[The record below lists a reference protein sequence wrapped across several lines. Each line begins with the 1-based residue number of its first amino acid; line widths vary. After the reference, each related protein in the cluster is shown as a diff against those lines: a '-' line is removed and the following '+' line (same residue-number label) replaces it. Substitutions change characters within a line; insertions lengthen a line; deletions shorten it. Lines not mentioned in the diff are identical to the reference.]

1 MSEPGGVSRQQD
13 HATYAAQTLVEKGLD
28 KEWEVVVAT
37 DTTLLLDIDNIF
49 LPNNFN
55 RLIILLEEQIGPVTN
70 AVSDS
75 KSGNLHVIITMKQ
88 PMDIIERI
96 TWQAILGSDPVREA
110 CHLGSVKR
118 NEQNPILLFQR
129 KTQLLLTEGS

>member
-1 MSEPGGVSRQQD
+1 MSEPSGVSSQQD

-28 KEWEVVVAT
+28 KDWEVFVAT
-37 DTTLLLDIDNIF
+37 DTTLLLDIDSDT
-49 LPNNFN
+49 LPDGFM
-55 RLIILLEEQIGPVTN
+55 RWLTLLEEQVGVVTYE
-70 AVSDS
+70 VFVS
-75 KSGNLHVIITMKQ
+75 KSGNRHVIITMKQ

-96 TWQAILGSDPVREA
+96 AWQAILGSDPVREA

-129 KTQLLLTEGS
+129 KTQLILTEGS